1 MASHEDFDTNLKLLF
16 FKILLHLVLQ
26 ALSRHFLKSISQIIH
41 KRKNH
46 GGIRLNITKLPQGR
60 TIREIGIT

>member
-1 MASHEDFDTNLKLLF
+1 MKILKLIL
-16 FKILLHLVLQ
+16 KKLILLHLVLQ
-26 ALSRHFLKSISQIIH
+26 ALSHHFLKSISQIIH

-46 GGIRLNITKLPQGR
+46 GIIRLNITKLPQGR